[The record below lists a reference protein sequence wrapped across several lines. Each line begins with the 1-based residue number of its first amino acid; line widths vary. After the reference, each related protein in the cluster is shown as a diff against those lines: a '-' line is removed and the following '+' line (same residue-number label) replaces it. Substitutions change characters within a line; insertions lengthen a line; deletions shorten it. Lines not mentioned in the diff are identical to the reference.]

1 MIKSYQLIND
11 NSSNIKNFIN
21 NCNFNEQNKAK
32 NLLNNNFTML
42 ETFHNDIKNYFQNEY
57 IISKSSIKEGF
68 EINSLFYIKNSV
80 KCFIGIDNNLCASCF
95 NNYPNIIL
103 FNLNNLHEEKISF
116 KAHLQKT
123 NWIIESNKN
132 NLITCGDDGLIKIWP
147 IINENTF
154 SENIKTIDNREKPY
168 LRGNKIININ
178 LNPIYEYKLDN
189 NKISKIEKMIH
200 LKENK
205 FIAFTGKNVF
215 LFKYMINEND
225 LSIELIKNYTCN
237 DMIDIYVLQ
246 KDEKEI
252 IAMNSKNTLYF
263 FNIPNFECI
272 NLIIVKSMNKNS
284 LFQINEDEILIYDDN
299 YIKIIDINKCKFKLI
314 LKNKNNIDFL
324 LYINDGTI
332 IQSSYLGIKR
342 FSIKTM
348 IELPFLNLFNND
360 DDNDSYNYENYVE
373 KVIYMYKL
381 KDKRIIVCYQNGK
394 IEICK
399 LKFI

>member
-11 NSSNIKNFIN
+11 NSSNIKNFFN

-147 IINENTF
+147 IINENSF
-154 SENIKTIDNREKPY
+154 SEKI
-168 LRGNKIININ
+168 NKIFKIN
-178 LNPIYEYKLDN
+178 LNPIYEYKSDN
-189 NKISKIEKMIH
+189 SNEISKLEKMIH
-200 LKENK
+200 LKENQ
-205 FIAFTGKNVF
+205 FIAFNGKNVF
-215 LFKYMINEND
+215 LFKYIINENAAN
-225 LSIELIKNYTCN
+225 IQLINNYTSN
-237 DMIDIYVLQ
+237 DMKDFYVLQ
-246 KDEKEI
+246 KDKKEI
-252 IAMNSKNTLYF
+252 IAMNSKNSLYF

-272 NLIIVKSMNKNS
+272 NEMIVKSMNKNS
-284 LFQINEDEILIYDDN
+284 LLQINETEILIYDN
-299 YIKIIDINKCKFKLI
+299 YDLKIIDINKFKCKLI
-314 LKNKNNIDFL
+314 LKNKENNNFL
-324 LYINDGTI
+324 LNINDGTI
-332 IQSSYLGIKR
+332 IHSSYLGIKR

-348 IELPFLNLFNND
+348 IELPILYLFNND
-360 DDNDSYNYENYVE
+360 EDNDSYNYENYVE
-373 KVIYMYKL
+373 EVIYMYKL